1 MGKPWPKA
9 NIAIL
14 RADAATGWTLKAC
27 ADRHNFKQTTVEKHA
42 KLHDIVFVAREPEP
56 RARGDYA
63 TPFGEFYTKE
73 MRELAA
79 TQLKREIAE
88 AKAEARYA
96 PPYKGHADD
105 V

>member
-1 MGKPWPKA
+1 MGKPWPRA

-14 RADAATGWTLKAC
+14 RADAAAGWTLKGC
-27 ADRHNFKQTTVEKHA
+27 AAHRKFNYDTAAKHA
-42 KLHDIVFVAREPEP
+42 KMHDIVFVTKEPEP

-63 TPFGEFYTKE
+63 TPFGEFYTQE

-79 TQLKREIAE
+79 IQLKREIAE